1 MSKSAIYTV
10 NSSAQNVAV
19 NGIID
24 LGTVVRRFGNSFT
37 LSGNGIRVCGGG
49 YCDLDA
55 SFTLAPT
62 AVGNVTI
69 TAFKDGVAIPG
80 ATATAS
86 VSTANN
92 PVNISL
98 SSMFREP
105 CQCCDGCSSITFQ
118 LTGTAASVT
127 NTAVVMEKL

>member
-10 NSSAQNVAV
+10 NSAAQNVAV
-19 NGIID
+19 NGNLN
-24 LGTVVRRFGNSFT
+24 LGTVIRRFGQNLT
-37 LSGNGIRVCGGG
+37 LSGNAIQVCGGG
-49 YCDLDA
+49 YYDRDA

-62 AVGNVTI
+62 AIGNVTI
-69 TAFKDGVAIPG
+69 TAFRDGVVIPG
-80 ATATAS
+80 ATATGS

-92 PVNISL
+92 PINLSL

-105 CQCCDGCSSITFQ
+105 CQCCDGMSSITFQ

-127 NTAVVMEKL
+127 NVAIVMEKE